1 MTISN
6 IAQLFW
12 QTCQKH
18 LTMYITSYF
27 PANIRLDEDVLKTSW
42 KRLSSS
48 SLEDVFK
55 TSSRLLDQDEYVRL
69 SLTSSEDVWVK
80 TNIFVLAIRLQ
91 DVFKTSCRNVFKTS
105 SRRLQDVGLNACDF
119 DQKALKLIHSYEC
132 DMSQKLKVGF
142 SFSNGILCNLP

>member
-1 MTISN
+1 MRCYCKKRR
-6 IAQLFW
+6 IAIY
-12 QTCQKH
+12 
-18 LTMYITSYF
+18 LTKT
-27 PANIRLDEDVLKTSW
+27 VLKSTSDAIFNM
-42 KRLSSS
+42 KKPSKHSSWWRR
-48 SLEDVFK
+48 LEDVFRLHLQK